1 MSNPNNPK
9 EDLWLLHEKHGGKKS
24 PEFFEDLRRIE
35 SGEPVDYV
43 IGFSEF
49 LGTKID
55 LSFHPMIPRQETEF
69 WVEKAMQSVP
79 LGKTNILDMFAGSGC
94 IGIALLKH
102 FPEALVDFGEKDP
115 KLVLQIE
122 KNLSLNKIEPERAR
136 VFETDVFKKIPPKRY
151 DFIFANPPYISHD
164 RKYQVARPVLD
175 SEPHLALF
183 TDDDGLFFV
192 KKMLNEAPAFL
203 APKGKLFM
211 EFDSWQKEKIEKLIA
226 ESKFEGVFWK
236 DQYEK
241 WRVVAC
247 TLFPSEG
254 SP

>member
-1 MSNPNNPK
+1 MNYINGTK
-9 EDLWLLHEKHGGKKS
+9 EDLWLLHEKHGGQET

-49 LGTKID
+49 LGAKID

-79 LGKTNILDMFAGSGC
+79 LGKIKILDMFAGSGC

-122 KNLSLNKIEPERAR
+122 KNISINNIASDRAR
-136 VFETDVFKKIPPKRY
+136 VYETDVFGNMPKEKY

-164 RKYQVARPVLD
+164 RKYQVARPVMEH
-175 SEPHLALF
+175 EPHLALF
-183 TDDDGLFFV
+183 ADDEGLFFV
-192 KKMLNEAPAFL
+192 KKLLNEAPDFL
-203 APKGKLFM
+203 APNGKLFI
-211 EFDSWQKEKIEKLIA
+211 EFDQWQKDEIEKLV
-226 ESKFEGVFWK
+226 EDSKFEGTFWK

-247 TLFPSEG
+247 TLKQ
-254 SP
+254 